1 MKEKFKSCAIWFAS
15 LALGSIGTA
24 ELMIWGGRVAIV
36 IVFALAVLVAV
47 LLGFLCGGRNNS
59 AAADSKEKDALIA
72 DYKERLRKESVEKS
86 ASYAKAILMERK
98 LEKIEAERD
107 AYRKERDEI
116 HIREELYKKQM
127 RKMRGRVEYWR
138 MKYRAIVDVEADPTD
153 EIETIPNTENE

>member
-24 ELMIWGGRVAIV
+24 ELMIWGGRMAIV

-47 LLGFLCGGRNNS
+47 LLSFLAEGRNNS

-72 DYKERLRKESVEKS
+72 DYKERLRKEYVEKS

-98 LEKIEAERD
+98 LEKIETERD

-116 HIREELYKKQM
+116 HIREELYKKQI
-127 RKMRGRVEYWR
+127 REMRGRVEYWR

>member
-1 MKEKFKSCAIWFAS
+1 MKEKFKSYAIWFAS

-24 ELMIWGGRVAIV
+24 ELMIWGGRMAIV
-36 IVFALAVLVAV
+36 IVFALAVLVVV
-47 LLGFLCGGRNNS
+47 LLSFLAEGRNNS

-86 ASYAKAILMERK
+86 ASYSRAISMESK
-98 LEKIEAERD
+98 LKKIETERD
-107 AYRKERDEI
+107 AYRRERDEI
-116 HIREELYKKQM
+116 HIREELYKKLM
-127 RKMRGRVEYWR
+127 RELRGRVEYWR